1 MARIRGCRGA
11 GERQRDIDDEPARAG
26 VPRGDLSA
34 VQPDRSLADR
44 EPDAGAAG
52 LARARLVDAIERLEK
67 KPQRA
72 PGGAGPVVADL
83 ERPRAPGRAGEPGL
97 DPGSARA

>member
-1 MARIRGCRGA
+1 MAHIRRCRGA

-44 EPDAGAAG
+44 ESDAGAAG
-52 LARARLVDAIERLEK
+52 LARARLVDAIERLENM
-67 KPQRA
+67 PQSALSAAGTVAADLHPARA
-72 PGGAGPVVADL
+72 PVPRRTPPPHLGSGP
-83 ERPRAPGRAGEPGL
+83 G
-97 DPGSARA
+97 